1 MNQIPTPQKL
11 KIIEETQ
18 EKLKRITGYVLVDYR
33 GLTVAQ
39 ISQLRRNMRKAG
51 DSELSVIKN
60 TLFRKAAKETGVNVD
75 TSLLEGPTAVLFT
88 YEEPMEPIKAL
99 TAFMKDHPNITIK
112 GGAFEQSLLSA
123 DQVRALSKIPA
134 KPVLQGQLAGV
145 LQAPMSQMAGGL
157 NALLS
162 QMARLLQAHAEKQGA
177 TA

>member
-18 EKLKRITGYVLVDYR
+18 EKLKCITGYVLVDYR

-60 TLFRKAAKETGVNVD
+60 TLFRKAAQETGVNVD

-99 TAFMKDHPNITIK
+99 TDYMKDHPNIAIK